1 VNFYPQRLIAENCW
15 DSSKKNITNLIN
27 CTIFCIFGTN
37 VKEHGTKCTTLSI
50 RKTSTTK
57 RKSGNCGKFTL
68 TFRKKFYLYQK
79 IIGTEVRNFED
90 RQNVM

>member
-1 VNFYPQRLIAENCW
+1 MGQNAPHYQLEKLPPLR
-15 DSSKKNITNLIN
+15 
-27 CTIFCIFGTN
+27 
-37 VKEHGTKCTTLSI
+37 
-50 RKTSTTK
+50 
-57 RKSGNCGKFTL
+57 NCGKFTL